1 MAHELL
7 LSSVCTDRL
16 SETLLDY
23 TKHLLSRAILSFA
36 YILH

>member
-16 SETLLDY
+16 SETLQGH